1 MWEKDSPSNPGIDM
15 QLNISQWS
23 SGTYLVQVKLGPKV
37 VHKKLLHTKQIFV
50 KRGSLKPSNELNIFQ
65 NELLKNQIRI
75 VLSILTEK
83 L

>member
-37 VHKKLLHTKQIFV
+37 VHKKLLLTK
-50 KRGSLKPSNELNIFQ
+50 
-65 NELLKNQIRI
+65 
-75 VLSILTEK
+75 
-83 L
+83 